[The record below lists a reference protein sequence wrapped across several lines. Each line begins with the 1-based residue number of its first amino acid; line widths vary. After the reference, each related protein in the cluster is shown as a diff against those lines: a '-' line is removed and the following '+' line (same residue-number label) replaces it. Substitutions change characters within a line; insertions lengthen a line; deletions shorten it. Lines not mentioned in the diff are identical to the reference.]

1 MRIQWIGHASFLI
14 ETGNRSIIT
23 DPYEAYTGYRVLN
36 LPADIVTISHDHRDH
51 NAVQNV
57 SGHPRI
63 ITGNGSFDLDGI
75 HIEGIGAFHDN
86 KQGGARGAIS
96 IYRFAAE
103 GLNLVHLSDLG
114 HLPDAALV
122 KKLTPVDILLV
133 PVGGLYTIDAAA
145 AFETVQRLQPRIVIP
160 MHYKTAHCEF
170 PIAMLEEFSGLFDK
184 YIKLPRLEISAADLP
199 EPIRMIVLEY
209 LGQ

>member
-51 NAVQNV
+51 NAVHNV

-63 ITGNGSFDLDGI
+63 IKGNGAYNLEGI
-75 HIEGIGAFHDN
+75 QIEGIGAYHDPN
-86 KQGGARGAIS
+86 QGSARGAIS
-96 IYRFAAE
+96 IYRFAME

-122 KKLTPVDILLV
+122 RKLTPIDILLV

-170 PIAMLEEFSGLFDK
+170 PIAVLEEFSGLFDK
-184 YIKLPRLEISAADLP
+184 YIKLPRLDITAADLP
-199 EPIRMIVLEY
+199 EPVRLIVLEY
-209 LGQ
+209 LAQ